1 MGDRTVALVL
11 CIAGLA
17 AVGVFAW
24 QSHRI
29 ASLEAENAR
38 ILASNEILEESIV
51 KERESLKSALRG
63 LELEMDEYRLK
74 KEMYE
79 SSVCSRHE
87 ALDRESEKAQECLRK
102 ELEADSSLER
112 QMDLARS
119 IVDEFSKK
127 H

>member
-11 CIAGLA
+11 CIAGLS

-63 LELEMDEYRLK
+63 LELEMEEYRLQ
-74 KEMYE
+74 KELYE
-79 SSVCSRHE
+79 ASVCSRHE
-87 ALDRESEKAQECLRK
+87 ALDKSSDKAQECIRR
-102 ELEADSSLER
+102 ELEVDSSLEK
-112 QMDLARS
+112 QMELARR

-127 H
+127 Q